1 MNTKQ
6 NKMKEKNKKK
16 KIETKVKY
24 IRNEREQK

>member
-24 IRNEREQK
+24 IRNERE